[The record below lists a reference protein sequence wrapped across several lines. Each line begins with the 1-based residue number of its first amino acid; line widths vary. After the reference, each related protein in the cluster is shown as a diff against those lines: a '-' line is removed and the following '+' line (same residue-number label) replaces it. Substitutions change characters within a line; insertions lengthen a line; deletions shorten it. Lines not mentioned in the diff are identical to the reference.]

1 MRLTGFLRQPML
13 ALLGGFALVFSSAP
27 SFAYSALYV
36 FGDSLSDAGNVYDI
50 SGGLVPPYPYVGGH
64 FSNGPTWAEDLSG
77 KLGLGTLKPSTQG
90 GTDYAY
96 GYATT
101 SADIPRSS
109 PVPLG
114 LTIPNIQQQVA
125 QYGADHSFRADSS
138 ALYSV
143 WIGSNDVLNALA
155 AVGSGTLTL
164 SEAETRVGAAISS
177 EITAIGTLV
186 QEGAKHLLIGLLPD
200 LGLTPALNTVAPAA
214 GTDAAR
220 AYNTALEAAAS
231 TYFSGVD
238 LHFLDTFDLLRSAVA
253 TPSAYGFTDVTTPC
267 FTGSSVCSNP
277 DQHLFWDDL
286 HPTRAGHELI
296 ADLAVHTLGVTPVP
310 LPGGATLF
318 AASLA
323 LLGAFAAAGRRLKRV
338 AGSITLRRRP
348 ETVTPQLPTGSFGA
362 AQPSS

>member
-13 ALLGGFALVFSSAP
+13 ALLGGCALVLSSAP

-50 SGGLVPPYPYVGGH
+50 SGGRVPPFPYVGGH

-101 SADIPRSS
+101 SANIPRSS

-114 LTIPNIQQQVA
+114 LNIPNIEQQVA
-125 QYGADHSFRADSS
+125 TYSATHGFKADSS
-138 ALYSV
+138 ALYAV

-155 AVGSGTLTL
+155 AVGSGTLTPGQA
-164 SEAETRVGAAISS
+164 EARVGAAISS
-177 EITAIGTLV
+177 EISAIGTLV

-200 LGLTPALNTVAPAA
+200 LGLTPALNTTARDA
-214 GTDAAR
+214 GTIAAS
-220 AYNTALEAAAS
+220 AYNAALETAAS
-231 TYFSGVD
+231 TYFPGVD
-238 LHFLDTFDLLRSAVA
+238 LHFLNTFGLLQSAVA
-253 TPSAYGFTDVTTPC
+253 SPSDYGFTDVTTPC
-267 FTGSSVCSNP
+267 FTGTSVCSNP

-296 ADLAVHTLGVTPVP
+296 ADLAVRTLGVTPVP
-310 LPGGATLF
+310 LPGSATLF

-323 LLGAFAAAGRRLKRV
+323 LLGALAAAGRRAKRV
-338 AGSITLRRRP
+338 AGSVTPRGKP
-348 ETVTPQLPTGSFGA
+348 ETATPRLQAGSFGA

>member
-1 MRLTGFLRQPML
+1 MRLTGFLRQPTL
-13 ALLGGFALVFSSAP
+13 ALLGGCALVLSSAP
-27 SFAYSALYV
+27 SFAYSAFYV

-50 SGGLVPPYPYVGGH
+50 SGRLVPPYPYVGGH

-101 SADIPRSS
+101 SADIPRST

-114 LTIPNIQQQVA
+114 LNIPNIEQQVA
-125 QYGADHSFRADSS
+125 NYNAGHGFKADSS

-155 AVGSGTLTL
+155 AVGSGTLTPI
-164 SEAETRVGAAISS
+164 EAEARVGTAISS

-186 QEGAKHLLIGLLPD
+186 REGAKHLLIGLLPD
-200 LGLTPALNTVAPAA
+200 FGLTPALNTIAPFEGTAA
-214 GTDAAR
+214 AA
-220 AYNTALEAAAS
+220 AYNEALQAAAT

-238 LHFLDTFDLLRSAVA
+238 LHFLDTFDLLRSAVDH
-253 TPSAYGFTDVTTPC
+253 PSAYGFSDVTTPC
-267 FTGSSVCSNP
+267 LTTSVCSHP

-296 ADLAVHTLGVTPVP
+296 ADLAVRTLGVTPVP

-323 LLGAFAAAGRRLKRV
+323 LLGALAAAGRRAKPVVGRRQ
-338 AGSITLRRRP
+338 AGS
-348 ETVTPQLPTGSFGA
+348 FDA